1 MPLAINQNINDLKV
15 NSCQSN
21 YAFIISSYAP
31 GSEYQIYSLFSA
43 PLHSQNRKTRERMPA
58 RVQLQLKTGII
69 KSFAVLGGLTVLLLE
84 PELPTHQHKK
94 HTRER
99 TFKFRPKPQPG
110 CLHLPQ
116 TARTSRPAIKSLSK
130 VAFPSTD
137 VNGGDSPR
145 LYVRWMFLV
154 APPSFFNRIPGGY
167 WNGSGQKGNLR
178 PLEQRRS
185 VQTAINQSIN
195 SAIMVR
201 NKLILQFFTP
211 RARA

>member
-1 MPLAINQNINDLKV
+1 M
-15 NSCQSN
+15 
-21 YAFIISSYAP
+21 
-31 GSEYQIYSLFSA
+31 
-43 PLHSQNRKTRERMPA
+43 HS
-58 RVQLQLKTGII
+58 
-69 KSFAVLGGLTVLLLE
+69 
-84 PELPTHQHKK
+84 
-94 HTRER
+94 
-99 TFKFRPKPQPG
+99 
-110 CLHLPQ
+110 PQ

-154 APPSFFNRIPGGY
+154 QPPSFFNRIPGGN

-178 PLEQRRS
+178 PLGQRRP

-201 NKLILQFFTP
+201 NKLILQFFTACTP
-211 RARA
+211 SSSDLLDPLPYLEHRGSAPWGAGVEFPTLTLAPSITAVDLRGGTKPPCNTACHFRRLSSTASRHIVVVVCGRY

>member
-1 MPLAINQNINDLKV
+1 MHLVQNIRYT
-15 NSCQSN
+15 SC
-21 YAFIISSYAP
+21 FK
-31 GSEYQIYSLFSA
+31 
-43 PLHSQNRKTRERMPA
+43 LHYIHKTAKQEKEWLA

-69 KSFAVLGGLTVLLLE
+69 KSFAVLGGSTVPLLE
-84 PELPTHQHKK
+84 PELPTHQHKT
-94 HTRER
+94 HTHGR
-99 TFKFRPKPQPG
+99 TFKFRPKPHPG
-110 CLHLPQ
+110 CLHSPQ

-154 APPSFFNRIPGGY
+154 QPPSFFNRIPGGN

-178 PLEQRRS
+178 PLGQRRP

-201 NKLILQFFTP
+201 NKLILQFFT
-211 RARA
+211 A

>member
-1 MPLAINQNINDLKV
+1 MNLNSSHINTN
-15 NSCQSN
+15 
-21 YAFIISSYAP
+21 
-31 GSEYQIYSLFSA
+31 
-43 PLHSQNRKTRERMPA
+43 
-58 RVQLQLKTGII
+58 
-69 KSFAVLGGLTVLLLE
+69 
-84 PELPTHQHKK
+84 THTH
-94 HTRER
+94 ER
-99 TFKFRPKPQPG
+99 TFKFRPKPHPG
-110 CLHLPQ
+110 CLHSPQ

-154 APPSFFNRIPGGY
+154 QPPSFFNRIPGGN

-178 PLEQRRS
+178 PLGQRRP

-201 NKLILQFFTP
+201 NKLILQFFTAGTPEPAEFIGPP
-211 RARA
+211 RSATIFGASRKRSVGRGC

>member
-1 MPLAINQNINDLKV
+1 M
-15 NSCQSN
+15 
-21 YAFIISSYAP
+21 
-31 GSEYQIYSLFSA
+31 
-43 PLHSQNRKTRERMPA
+43 HS
-58 RVQLQLKTGII
+58 
-69 KSFAVLGGLTVLLLE
+69 
-84 PELPTHQHKK
+84 
-94 HTRER
+94 
-99 TFKFRPKPQPG
+99 
-110 CLHLPQ
+110 PQ

-154 APPSFFNRIPGGY
+154 QPPSFFNRIPGGN

-178 PLEQRRS
+178 PLGQRRP

-201 NKLILQFFTP
+201 NKLILQFFTACTPSLQSSSDLLDPLPYLEHRGSAPWGAGVEFPTLTLAPSITAVDLRGGTNP
-211 RARA
+211 RVTRLATFDDCRQRRRVTSSSWFAVVISTFWASAR